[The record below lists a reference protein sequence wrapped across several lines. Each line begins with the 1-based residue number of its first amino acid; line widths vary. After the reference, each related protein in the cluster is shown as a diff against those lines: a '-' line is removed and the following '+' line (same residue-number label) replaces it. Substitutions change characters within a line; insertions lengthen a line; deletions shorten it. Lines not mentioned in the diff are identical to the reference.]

1 MPSKESSKSKSKS
14 KSRTKSASSRSAA
27 QSNSSA
33 SAAAAAATPPALPS
47 AGFLLTCDPPTK
59 QFIRHLNETKSVD
72 QKFII
77 EDLDATH
84 LLVEGKAKGEIL
96 RKVEEWLDE
105 NVFSNSASVG
115 ENLETW
121 HLGKGCALLLISR
134 ERLFTKPRT
143 GGFSLI

>member
-115 ENLETW
+115 ENLET
-121 HLGKGCALLLISR
+121 
-134 ERLFTKPRT
+134 
-143 GGFSLI
+143 